1 MTPLLNR
8 WGLEC
13 AGEVIEVREAFGEQ
27 FCDVRV
33 WNLFGPGADHI
44 VTDVPSNI
52 LKLDI
57 LKPKLPEDIQIV

>member
-27 FCDVRV
+27 FCDVEV
-33 WNLFGPGADHI
+33 WNLDGPGADRLI
-44 VTDVPSNI
+44 TNIPSKE
-52 LKLDI
+52 LK
-57 LKPKLPEDIQIV
+57 